1 MSCRE
6 GLISPQTEIK
16 ASVGFKVGVLTYYA
30 LDYETKD
37 TNILIS
43 FRVTPRPKI
52 LLVHGQQCGPTCL
65 PLLII
70 IIDDVTTSSPL
81 LEKKI
86 NILHM

>member
-43 FRVTPRPKI
+43 F
-52 LLVHGQQCGPTCL
+52 
-65 PLLII
+65 
-70 IIDDVTTSSPL
+70 
-81 LEKKI
+81 
-86 NILHM
+86 

>member
-16 ASVGFKVGVLTYYA
+16 AGVGFKVGILTYYTP
-30 LDYETKD
+30 DYETKD

-52 LLVHGQQCGPTCL
+52 LLVYGQQCGPMNL
-65 PLLII
+65 PVLII
-70 IIDDVTTSSPL
+70 IMDDVMTSSPL